1 MKLLE
6 VDNLSVFYDGVAAVR
21 NITFSVHER
30 EAVVL
35 IGANGAG
42 KSSILQALLGL
53 TPCQCNSI
61 VLQKQEIASFTTRDR
76 LMAGLG
82 LVPETR
88 ELFPAMTVEDN
99 LKLGLF
105 LRKEESKLA
114 EEMTWID
121 KLFPVLTKRFKQKAG
136 TLSGGEQQ
144 MLALARALLQKPKV
158 LCLDEPS
165 LGLAPRLVEELY
177 DLLRKVQETGVS
189 ILLVEQQ
196 ARRALEFGNRGYV
209 LNVGK
214 IVKEGSC
221 QELVDDD
228 FVRRAYLSGD
238 KSTE

>member
-6 VDNLSVFYDGVAAVR
+6 VDNLSVFYDGVAAAM
-21 NITFSVHER
+21 NINFSVQER

-42 KSSILQALLGL
+42 KSSILHALLGL

-61 VLQKQEIASFTTRDR
+61 KLQGKEIAHLSTRQR
-76 LMAGLG
+76 LEVGLG

-88 ELFPAMTVEDN
+88 ELFNAMTVEDN

-105 LRKEESKLA
+105 LRKDESTLA
-114 EEMTWID
+114 EEMSWIE
-121 KLFPVLTKRFKQKAG
+121 KLFPILVKRYRQKAG

-177 DLLRKVQETGVS
+177 CLLREVQETGVS

-214 IVKEGSC
+214 IVREGTC
-221 QELVDDD
+221 RDLADDEY
-228 FVRRAYLSGD
+228 VRSAYLSGGNPL
-238 KSTE
+238 

>member
-1 MKLLE
+1 MTLLE
-6 VDNLSVFYDGVAAVR
+6 VDNLFVFYDGVAAAR
-21 NITFSVHER
+21 DITFSVQER

-61 VLQKQEIASFTTRDR
+61 SLQGQEIASLATRGR
-76 LMAGLG
+76 LEAGLG

-88 ELFPAMTVEDN
+88 ELFHAMTVEDN

-105 LRKEESKLA
+105 LRKEEEKLT
-114 EEMTWID
+114 EEMDRIG
-121 KLFPVLTKRFKQKAG
+121 KLFPILVKRFKQKAG

-144 MLALARALLQKPKV
+144 MLALARALLQRPKV

-177 DLLRKVQETGVS
+177 CLLREVQESGVS

-209 LNVGK
+209 LNVGR
-214 IVKEGSC
+214 IVREGSC
-221 QELVDDD
+221 RDLANDE
-228 FVRRAYLSGD
+228 FVRSAYLSGE
-238 KSTE
+238 KPQ

>member
-6 VDNLSVFYDGVAAVR
+6 VDNLSVFYDGVAAAR
-21 NITFSVHER
+21 NITFTVHER

-42 KSSILQALLGL
+42 KSSILQALMGL

-61 VLQKQEIASFTTRDR
+61 NLQGQDIANFSTRER
-76 LMAGLG
+76 LEVGLG

-114 EEMTWID
+114 EEMSWVD
-121 KLFPVLTKRFKQKAG
+121 KLFPILTKRFKQKAG

-144 MLALARALLQKPKV
+144 MLALARALLQKPKI

-177 DLLRKVQETGVS
+177 NLLREVQETGVS

-209 LNVGK
+209 LNVGN
-214 IVKEGSC
+214 IVREGTC
-221 QELVDDD
+221 RELADDD
-228 FVRRAYLSGD
+228 FVRRAYLSGE
-238 KSTE
+238 KPQ

>member
-1 MKLLE
+1 MQLLE
-6 VDNLSVFYDGVAAVR
+6 VDDLSVSYDGVTAAK

-30 EAVVL
+30 EAVIL

-53 TPCQCNSI
+53 TPSQGDSI
-61 VLQKQEIASFTTRDR
+61 KLEGREIANLSTRER
-76 LMAGLG
+76 LEAGLG

-105 LRKEESKLA
+105 LRKEEAKLP
-114 EEMTWID
+114 EELNRIGR
-121 KLFPVLTKRFKQKAG
+121 LFPILLKRLKQKAG

-177 DLLRKVQETGVS
+177 NLLREVQETGVS

-209 LNVGK
+209 LNVGQ
-214 IVKEGSC
+214 IVREGSC
-221 QELVDDD
+221 RELTDDD
-228 FVRRAYLSGD
+228 FVRSAYLSGR
-238 KSTE
+238 KPE